1 MSQKNILFP
10 TPIKRVLVLP
20 LTAFFCF
27 LATTLHAQSYAFLSQ
42 EEQRLVMRNL
52 PAPMDF
58 KPVPQAKDSF
68 WRQML
73 PLRVRNNYIAAA
85 KKYQG
90 KTWDPI
96 PNSVF
101 GEFKKNGNRTNYE
114 RKNFALRRQLAVLV
128 MGEIME
134 HKGTFLDDIDKGL
147 RYTLS
152 EVWWGIPAHYPTAT
166 PDARNQEVDLFNAE
180 TANLLAWTAYML
192 HDELEDKDR
201 GICEIIRKEIDRRI
215 LVPART
221 NDYTWKKRSWNH
233 NTWTCA
239 NWLSCILFCEKNR
252 KKQEDAIQQILRSL
266 DIFVAGYPNDG
277 GCDEGIGYWNRATGS
292 LFDCAQLLSLAT
304 NNAVRYPQ
312 TKKLLAM
319 ATFPYKLYI
328 GNNQYVNFAD
338 TRPNATIPWDVAFP
352 LGLNI
357 GDSVL
362 TQLAAL
368 SAQRASYN
376 ARPAQYYQTSEFP
389 SLSRELLFLLHY
401 KAFKGTNT
409 VEPLVRDTWL
419 PNLQVFTAR
428 SEEKTTRN
436 LYVAAKGGHNDESH
450 NHNDVGNFIIYN
462 DAEPILIDIGVGTYT
477 SQTFSGGRYDLFN
490 CRSAYHNVPLI
501 NGIEQ
506 KAGKNF
512 RAKDVRYFCDERQAS
527 LTLDIADAYPQEA
540 SVKQWKRTIQ
550 LNRSQDVCITEDY
563 QLNSY
568 QKPTE
573 LVLVTCGTPLKT
585 GNGIIT
591 ISTDKQTFLLKY
603 DPTLLTPTIETIQY
617 NDTRIS
623 NAWNKKPLYRIL
635 LTIKKRSLK
644 GIISYTLSVATAA

>member
-1 MSQKNILFP
+1 MSQINILFP
-10 TPIKRVLVLP
+10 ATIKRVFVLA
-20 LTAFFCF
+20 LTGLYCF
-27 LATTLHAQSYAFLSQ
+27 LTTTLHAQSFAFLSQ
-42 EEQRLVMRNL
+42 EEQKLIMKNL
-52 PAPMDF
+52 PSPMGF

-73 PLRVRNNYIAAA
+73 PQRLRSDYIAAA
-85 KKYQG
+85 RRYQG
-90 KTWDPI
+90 KTWNPI

-114 RKNFALRRQLAVLV
+114 QKSFALRQQLAVLV

-134 HKGTFLDDIDKGL
+134 HKGKFIGDIDRGL

-166 PDARNQEVDLFNAE
+166 PDAQNQVVDLFNAE

-192 HDELEDKDR
+192 HDELEDTDR
-201 GICEIIRKEIDRRI
+201 GICETIRKEIDRRV

-239 NWLSCILFCEKNR
+239 NWLSCILFCEKDR
-252 KKQEDAIQQILRSL
+252 KRQTDAIQQVLKCL
-266 DIFVAGYPNDG
+266 DIFVDGYPNDG

-292 LFDCAQLLSLAT
+292 LFDCIQLLSLAT
-304 NNAVRYPQ
+304 NNAVSYPK
-312 TKKLLAM
+312 TEKLLAM

-338 TRPNATIPWDVAFP
+338 TRPNATIPYDVAFL
-352 LGLNI
+352 LGLSI

-368 SAQRASYN
+368 NAQRASFST
-376 ARPAQYYQTSEFP
+376 RPAQTYRTSEFP

-401 KAFKGTNT
+401 NTFKDTKSA
-409 VEPLVRDTWL
+409 EPLVRDTWL
-419 PNLQVFTAR
+419 PDLQVFTAR
-428 SEEKTTRN
+428 SEENTTRN

-450 NHNDVGNFIIYN
+450 NHNDIGNFIVYN
-462 DAEPILIDIGVGTYT
+462 DAEPVLIDIGVGTYT
-477 SQTFSGGRYDLFN
+477 SQTFSGGRYGLFN

-501 NGIEQ
+501 NGTEQ
-506 KAGKNF
+506 HAGKTF
-512 RAKDVRYFCDERQAS
+512 RAKDVKYSCDEGQAS

-540 SVKQWKRTIQ
+540 YVKQWRRTIQ
-550 LNRSQDVCITEDY
+550 LNRSQEVRITEDY
-563 QLNSY
+563 QLLSY

-573 LVLVTCGTPLKT
+573 LVLVTCGTPHIT
-585 GNGIIT
+585 DHGIT
-591 ISTDKQTFLLKY
+591 ISTDKQTYLLKY
-603 DPTLLTPTIETIQY
+603 DAVLLTPVIEEIQY
-617 NDTRIS
+617 NDTKIR

-635 LTIKKRSLK
+635 LTIRKRSLK
-644 GIISYTLSVATAA
+644 GKISYTMSLATAT